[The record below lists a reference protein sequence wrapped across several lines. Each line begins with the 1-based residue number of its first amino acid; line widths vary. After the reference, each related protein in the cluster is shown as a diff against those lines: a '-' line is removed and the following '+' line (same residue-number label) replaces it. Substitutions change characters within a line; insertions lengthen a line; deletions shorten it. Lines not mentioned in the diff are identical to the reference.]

1 MKKSLLSLAVAT
13 LFMLPGA
20 YAQENSTVV
29 TFNFSDYDELG
40 NDFTFAPY
48 TLEELQDNDSDAGK
62 YLNEAD
68 GKTKARW
75 YTSGNN
81 KVLVLIGETLSQEG
95 ISMTMTNPGKYKDY
109 PRIFFANLGKANPTN
124 VYCDARW
131 YRTQEL
137 AFDAPEGM
145 KFDRIVMSATH
156 AGCTARECG
165 ATKVVTEGGTQ
176 TFADSNGDSK
186 NDLSTW
192 EADAGSSLSRIVY
205 KADADA
211 PTQMAYTIE
220 FTMSPAGN
228 SGIGNVSVES
238 EGETKYYD
246 LTGVR
251 HDINSLV
258 PGLYIAVK
266 DGKAT
271 KILVK

>member
-1 MKKSLLSLAVAT
+1 MKKTLLSLAVAA
-13 LFMLPGA
+13 LAVLPQA
-20 YAQENSTVV
+20 SAQESATVV

-48 TLEELQDNDSDAGK
+48 TLDELQDNDSDAGK

-95 ISMTMTNPGKYKDY
+95 VSMTMTNPGKYKDY

-137 AFDAPEGM
+137 TFEAPEGM

-238 EGETKYYD
+238 EGETLYYD
-246 LTGVR
+246 LTGLR
-251 HDINSLV
+251 RDRASLV
-258 PGLYIAVK
+258 PGLYISVK